1 MAAAAILNLPKCK
14 YLLSGLRHPAAIL
27 TAYRNMTEIG
37 KFHETFEIFK
47 IQDGGGRH
55 LGLLIT
61 SAWVERFA
69 CNLNYVYP
77 DVTETSI

>member
-1 MAAAAILNLPKCK
+1 M
-14 YLLSGLRHPAAIL
+14 
-27 TAYRNMTEIG
+27 TAIG
-37 KFHETFEIFK
+37 KFPKTFNIFE
-47 IQDGGGRH
+47 IQDGGGRR

-77 DVTETSI
+77 DVTETPI

>member
-1 MAAAAILNLPKCK
+1 
-14 YLLSGLRHPAAIL
+14 
-27 TAYRNMTEIG
+27 MTEIG
-37 KFHETFEIFK
+37 KFPKTFKIFE
-47 IQDGGGRH
+47 IQDGGGRR